1 MIKNQKE
8 NIKPAYSRPWVL
20 CDMKRYDM
28 YIEYV
33 VNSISITYI
42 KLSQPEFKR
51 DPKKS
56 TRIVEY
62 DLNTDYIVVL
72 LKIPRFWFTY

>member
-8 NIKPAYSRPWVL
+8 NKQPVYGKPCL
-20 CDMKRYDM
+20 LQEMKRYDM

-62 DLNTDYIVVL
+62 YLNTDYIVVL
-72 LKIPRFWFTY
+72 LKIPRF